1 MAPKSKP
8 APVGDLTRTE
18 RSARHRER
26 LAAANGRRVVV
37 DMPEPVTQA
46 LDSLL
51 DSGYGS
57 TQKEVVCNALLEIAQ
72 QKGKGTG
79 GP

>member
-1 MAPKSKP
+1 MTPPKKP

-37 DMPEPVTQA
+37 DMPEPAAQA
-46 LDSLL
+46 LDALL
-51 DSGYGS
+51 GIGYGS

-79 GP
+79 GT